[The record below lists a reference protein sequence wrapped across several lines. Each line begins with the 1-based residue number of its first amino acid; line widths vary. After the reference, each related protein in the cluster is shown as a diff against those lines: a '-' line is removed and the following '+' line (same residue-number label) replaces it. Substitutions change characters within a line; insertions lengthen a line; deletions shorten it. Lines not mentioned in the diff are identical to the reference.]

1 MCRHLAY
8 VGPPIVLA
16 SLLTD
21 ADHSLVR
28 QAQAAK
34 HQKSGTENPDGY
46 GVGWWKT
53 STAPEG
59 APAGALHRYRTA
71 TSIWADIE
79 LPALAQR
86 EQATGL
92 LAAVR
97 LASPGLP
104 VEASGNAPFTDGT
117 WLFSLNGL
125 VDAWHDGVGA
135 ELRALVT
142 PQRAE
147 IIEGRSDS
155 EVCFGLTLDRLD
167 AGATPGEALRAVV
180 SEIVART
187 TGRLNFL
194 LTDGRTI
201 AATAWGNS
209 LFSRVGGV
217 AGDGEAIVASE
228 PLDDDPTWIRLPDRS
243 LIVVDDG
250 VVTCSPITPTHP
262 VGAISHA
269 RSGSTRQP
277 AGRDPVEEIPTR

>member
-8 VGPPIVLA
+8 VGPPIALA

-34 HQKSGTENPDGY
+34 HQQSGTENPDGY
-46 GVGWWKT
+46 GVGWWEP
-53 STAPEG
+53 ST
-59 APAGALHRYRTA
+59 APAGALQRYRTA
-71 TSIWADIE
+71 TSIWADPE

-86 EQATGL
+86 EQATAL

-125 VDAWHDGVGA
+125 IDAWHDDVGA
-135 ELRALVT
+135 ELRPLVT
-142 PQRAE
+142 PERAE
-147 IIEGRSDS
+147 TIEGRSDS

-167 AGATPGEALRAVV
+167 GGATPGEALRAVV

-201 AATAWGNS
+201 AATTWGNS
-209 LFSRVGGV
+209 LFTRVGRDTGT
-217 AGDGEAIVASE
+217 AIVASE
-228 PLDDDPTWIRLPDRS
+228 PLDDDPTWVRVADRTS
-243 LIVVDDG
+243 VVVENG
-250 VVTCSPITPTHP
+250 TVTCASL
-262 VGAISHA
+262 A
-269 RSGSTRQP
+269 
-277 AGRDPVEEIPTR
+277 PTRSVQEIRAR

>member
-8 VGPPIVLA
+8 VGPPISLA
-16 SLLTD
+16 ELLTD

-28 QAQAAK
+28 QARAAK
-34 HQKSGTENPDGY
+34 HQQSGTENPHGY
-46 GVGWWKT
+46 GVGWWDAT
-53 STAPEG
+53 STVTGTDTAG
-59 APAGALHRYRTA
+59 APDRYRTA
-71 TSIWADIE
+71 TPIWEDAD
-79 LPALAQR
+79 LPALAHR
-86 EQATGL
+86 EHATAV

-142 PQRAE
+142 PQHAE
-147 IIEGRSDS
+147 SIEGLSDS

-180 SEIVART
+180 GEIAART

-201 AATAWGNS
+201 AATAWENS
-209 LFSRVGGV
+209 LFTRVG
-217 AGDGEAIVASE
+217 AGAAIVASE
-228 PLDDDPTWIRLPDRS
+228 PLDDDPDWVRVPDRT
-243 LIVVDDG
+243 LVVVDDG
-250 VVTCSPITPTHP
+250 TVTTTPLAADNLTAVTLTNHN
-262 VGAISHA
+262 AETRA
-269 RSGSTRQP
+269 R
-277 AGRDPVEEIPTR
+277 

>member
-1 MCRHLAY
+1 MCRHFAY
-8 VGPPIVLA
+8 VGPPIALA

-28 QAQAAK
+28 QAQGAK
-34 HQKSGTENPDGY
+34 HQQSGTENPDGY

-53 STAPEG
+53 SPAG
-59 APAGALHRYRTA
+59 APACELHRYRTA
-71 TSIWADIE
+71 TSIWADTE

-142 PQRAE
+142 PQRAGA
-147 IIEGRSDS
+147 IEGSSDS
-155 EVCFGLTLDRLD
+155 EVCFGLTLDHLD
-167 AGATPGEALRAVV
+167 AGAAPGEALRAVV

-209 LFSRVGGV
+209 LFTRVGGG
-217 AGDGEAIVASE
+217 AGDSGAIVASE
-228 PLDDDPTWIRLPDRS
+228 PLDDDGTWTRLPDRS
-243 LIVVDDG
+243 LIVVENG
-250 VVTCSPITPTHP
+250 SVTCSPLTPSP
-262 VGAISHA
+262 
-269 RSGSTRQP
+269 P
-277 AGRDPVEEIPTR
+277 GRDPDEKAEIRVR

>member
-8 VGPPIVLA
+8 VGPPIALA
-16 SLLTD
+16 ALLTD

-28 QAQAAK
+28 QARAAK
-34 HQKSGTENPDGY
+34 HQQSGTENPDGY
-46 GVGWWKT
+46 GVGWWDA
-53 STAPEG
+53 STDA
-59 APAGALHRYRTA
+59 AGALHRYRTA
-71 TSIWADIE
+71 TPIWADAD

-86 EQATGL
+86 EQATAV

-135 ELRALVT
+135 ALRALVT
-142 PQRAE
+142 PGRAE
-147 IIEGRSDS
+147 QIEGLSDS

-180 SEIVART
+180 GEITERT
-187 TGRLNFL
+187 TGRLNFM

-201 AATAWGNS
+201 AATAWENS
-209 LFSRVGGV
+209 LFTRVRRDGGV
-217 AGDGEAIVASE
+217 GFGAGAATVASE
-228 PLDDDPTWIRLPDRS
+228 PLDDDPAWVRVPDRT
-243 LIVVDDG
+243 LVVVDDG
-250 VVTCSPITPTHP
+250 TVTSSPLTPTHP
-262 VGAISHA
+262 V
-269 RSGSTRQP
+269 
-277 AGRDPVEEIPTR
+277 